1 MLEKDLA
8 VNLNSEQYD
17 SCREHARRLL
27 KTLDYYEKLENK
39 ELMNQGKNEST
50 KTERIYKEK
59 SINIKLKIYECE

>member
-39 ELMNQGKNEST
+39 ELMTKST
-50 KTERIYKEK
+50 NSVHRERILLFLY
-59 SINIKLKIYECE
+59 I

>member
-39 ELMNQGKNEST
+39 ELMTKST
-50 KTERIYKEK
+50 NSVHKERILLFLY
-59 SINIKLKIYECE
+59 I

>member
-27 KTLDYYEKLENK
+27 KILDYYEKLENK
-39 ELMNQGKNEST
+39 ELMAKST
-50 KTERIYKEK
+50 NSVHKERILLFLY
-59 SINIKLKIYECE
+59 I